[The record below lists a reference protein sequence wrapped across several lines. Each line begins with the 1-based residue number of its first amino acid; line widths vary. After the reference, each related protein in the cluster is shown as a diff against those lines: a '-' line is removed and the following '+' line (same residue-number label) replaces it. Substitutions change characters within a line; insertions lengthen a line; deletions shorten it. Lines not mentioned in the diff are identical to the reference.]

1 MKTQIKK
8 VAFVAAITM
17 VCGICFLNS
26 QKSETMS
33 EITLANVEAL
43 ANKTPTGNTGP
54 GEIIVCSGGNGSRK
68 ECMCRNEYE
77 CTPSPCQ

>member
-26 QKSETMS
+26 QKSETLS
-33 EITLANVEAL
+33 EVALSNVEA
-43 ANKTPTGNTGP
+43 
-54 GEIIVCSGGNGSRK
+54 
-68 ECMCRNEYE
+68 
-77 CTPSPCQ
+77 